1 MSNELISPW
10 IRAEGDLPKIITPA
24 VAPTPKPRA
33 QSNLIVIALLA
44 GLLGGVL
51 GGVGG
56 AVLNVGN
63 QSNTNS
69 TINLPTF
76 TTEPQEFA
84 AESVAGLA
92 QAVLPAVVSLEV
104 SGTEQ
109 GTGSGF
115 IIDSNGYILTN
126 NHVIDAAI
134 NGGEVKVYF
143 QDGSSV
149 LGDIVGRNQSF
160 DLAVIKVE
168 KTNLPTLGLGDSRA
182 VVVGERVIAIGSP
195 LGLSGT
201 VTSGIVSALDR
212 PVTAGDA
219 QDTSFINAIQTDAAI
234 NPGNSGGPLVNSKGL
249 VIGVNSAIAT
259 LGISSQAGSIGLGFA
274 IPINEARRIAEEIIQ
289 TGTSS
294 TPILGVLVDL
304 SYTGPGALLTEITKN
319 GAASTAGIKAGEI
332 ILSVNGRIVNSS
344 TELVVA
350 IRANA
355 PGDTVTL
362 RVKGSD
368 GKIRS
373 VKAILDKQV
382 E

>member
-24 VAPTPKPRA
+24 GAPTPKPRA

-76 TTEPQEFA
+76 TTESQEFA
-84 AESVAGLA
+84 ADSVAGLA

-168 KTNLPTLGLGDSRA
+168 KTNLPTLGLGDSKA

>member
-1 MSNELISPW
+1 
-10 IRAEGDLPKIITPA
+10 
-24 VAPTPKPRA
+24 
-33 QSNLIVIALLA
+33 
-44 GLLGGVL
+44 
-51 GGVGG
+51 
-56 AVLNVGN
+56 
-63 QSNTNS
+63 
-69 TINLPTF
+69 
-76 TTEPQEFA
+76 
-84 AESVAGLA
+84 
-92 QAVLPAVVSLEV
+92 
-104 SGTEQ
+104 
-109 GTGSGF
+109 
-115 IIDSNGYILTN
+115 
-126 NHVIDAAI
+126 
-134 NGGEVKVYF
+134 
-143 QDGSSV
+143 
-149 LGDIVGRNQSF
+149 
-160 DLAVIKVE
+160 
-168 KTNLPTLGLGDSRA
+168 
-182 VVVGERVIAIGSP
+182 
-195 LGLSGT
+195 
-201 VTSGIVSALDR
+201 LDR